1 MSLQQ
6 RFRDAQV
13 LGFDALMRFV
23 APERIARG
31 LENASRSIKKEPFVV
46 FVEQAVSYGN
56 VRAAVLE
63 YAKTAEAETFL
74 FITPTSAGLA
84 WAQSHSLPCA
94 TVGIGPGEENAKV
107 WSKLLR
113 AAVSVHESH
122 DFWHKRADL
131 FSRALLS
138 GSHKIQLWHG
148 STGPIG
154 KEIGL
159 GRLAAQPS
167 LWHFT
172 AIASTS
178 TGWDELVC
186 EPNGDESRR
195 LNRVQ
200 APASIHD
207 IEFRLVDVLRSGEYA
222 APKDRRIA
230 VTPTFPETAN
240 GEAEIV
246 KWLAQLGKAA
256 LLQQC
261 DVDVFLHPA
270 SKPSLRKAVSNMSG
284 ITLET
289 SGFNSAKLRDY
300 SAIVTDFS
308 SIAHDALLIG
318 TPVVMVTVDL
328 EEYKKS
334 REILIDQEQW
344 DAAYVVAQPSGF
356 ADMLQDLFG
365 QDSRKGKRQAYRQD
379 LLAALPGAPGEP
391 TLNAVKRALS
401 RIS

>member
-1 MSLQQ
+1 MSFQQ

-13 LGFDALMRFV
+13 LGFDALMRLV
-23 APERIARG
+23 APEKIARG
-31 LENASRSIKKEPFVV
+31 LENASHSINKEPFVV

-63 YAKTAEAETFL
+63 FSKTAPLDSYIFISPSEAGHT
-74 FITPTSAGLA
+74 
-84 WAQSHSLPCA
+84 WAQSHSIPHA
-94 TVGIGPGEENAKV
+94 KVEIGPGAHNAQV

-159 GRLAAQPS
+159 GRLSAQPS

-186 EPNGDESRR
+186 EPNSDEARR
-195 LNRVQ
+195 LDRVQ
-200 APASIHD
+200 AKSSIHD
-207 IEFRLVDVLRSGEYA
+207 IEFRLVDVLRAGDFVP
-222 APKDRRIA
+222 PKDRRIA

-240 GEAEIV
+240 GEGEIV

-256 LLQQC
+256 LKEQC

-284 ITLET
+284 IALET
-289 SGFNSAKLRDY
+289 SGFNSAKLREY

-328 EEYKKS
+328 AEYKKS

-344 DAAYVVAQPSGF
+344 NAAYVVSQAEEF
-356 ADMLQDLFG
+356 TTVLHDLFG
-365 QDSRKGKRQAYRQD
+365 PDSRKQKRQSYRQD
-379 LLAALPGAPGEP
+379 LLGALPGQPGEP
-391 TLNAVKRALS
+391 TLNAIS
-401 RIS
+401 RGMGI